1 MGRRKWK
8 LYQETVLRS
17 WCPSIEREIE
27 IKDWDPSED
36 KCSFCDLEPSGKVT
50 DEEPVSPLQ
59 SECYGTTANNN
70 NHIEL
75 LEGDESDSN
84 SVSSAEDSIPTMNA
98 LDNMTVCHAA
108 IAALTRSG
116 GAPNP
121 LLYQPGVFPS
131 LYLTQPPKPLLDG
144 IVKNEPS
151 MVMSLPASAGTEM
164 PLDLSAKSSKPPP
177 TESPDNIRSPNMIDN
192 KPMMKGRSRMSP
204 MTGSRRAYTES
215 ELQAALRDIQSGKLG
230 TRRAAVIYGIPRS
243 TLRNKVYKLALERER
258 DNNMSAPRL
267 SPPDGAASSP
277 SLPANPDKEDSSADD
292 EKDAESAKSRLSFED
307 FSRLP
312 AVDGSQAD
320 GLGLLLYHFSRLQA
334 KGVNMMELLSSEH
347 SPFEAHLTQL
357 LKLKENGSP
366 DNEKSKRDEG
376 KEEEE
381 AAKEADD
388 ATSQDSTDKAKYSSM
403 MLSELMRHFRA
414 EQRLPIE
421 EQLKRKMASEN
432 GVDDDQSSVIL
443 RIPSFKPNASCSKS
457 NSCDPEARYATSPAG
472 ASQEN
477 SRHSV
482 VSPSLNGD
490 SESPPAGKTPASVKD
505 AVAKGIGQKF
515 QQDGIGHPLASP
527 GLGQEAMDA
536 LAKRGGFALGL
547 PPQHAVHKNH
557 FDRSQSRPQHA
568 SAQTN
573 AQGKGTRPKRG
584 KYRNYDRDSLVEA
597 VRAVQRGEMSVHRAG
612 SYYGVPH
619 STLEYKVKERHLMR
633 PRKREPKGE
642 DKAKLTPACGGTAA
656 AADKPKQLP
665 LAPKPSVPK
674 TSYPNPAA
682 LPNGL
687 KIPPNI
693 FETGVSTLAYSGS
706 PFSFWPPSPFP
717 SLQLDMSRGAFT
729 PEQLFAQ
736 QMMRGNLEASQS
748 PSTLPPAARRIVESL
763 YVGSGNNGSF
773 LDGIIRSSLEM
784 GPTASQKHDKDSE
797 KSGKNTEK
805 MSNKALLDQLCRNS
819 RLTPVPRPSG
829 ESISDDEAAS
839 RNVPYDLSRSSDDE
853 DRKSTASRHRRSSK
867 SGDAPDPGEEKT
879 KSRSLRSSV
888 SEENNRSKASSD
900 ADQDVPSPD
909 DLQNLDEDIDNISN
923 HASDEEDAK
932 DS

>member
-1 MGRRKWK
+1 
-8 LYQETVLRS
+8 
-17 WCPSIEREIE
+17 
-27 IKDWDPSED
+27 
-36 KCSFCDLEPSGKVT
+36 
-50 DEEPVSPLQ
+50 
-59 SECYGTTANNN
+59 
-70 NHIEL
+70 
-75 LEGDESDSN
+75 
-84 SVSSAEDSIPTMNA
+84 
-98 LDNMTVCHAA
+98 
-108 IAALTRSG
+108 
-116 GAPNP
+116 
-121 LLYQPGVFPS
+121 
-131 LYLTQPPKPLLDG
+131 
-144 IVKNEPS
+144 
-151 MVMSLPASAGTEM
+151 
-164 PLDLSAKSSKPPP
+164 
-177 TESPDNIRSPNMIDN
+177 
-192 KPMMKGRSRMSP
+192 
-204 MTGSRRAYTES
+204 
-215 ELQAALRDIQSGKLG
+215 
-230 TRRAAVIYGIPRS
+230 
-243 TLRNKVYKLALERER
+243 
-258 DNNMSAPRL
+258 MSAPRL

-277 SLPANPDKEDSSADD
+277 SLPANPEKEDSSADD
-292 EKDAESAKSRLSFED
+292 EKETESAKSRLSFED
-307 FSRLP
+307 FPRLP
-312 AVDGSQAD
+312 AVDGSQAEE
-320 GLGLLLYHFSRLQA
+320 LNMLLCHLSRLQA
-334 KGVNMMELLSSEH
+334 EGVNMLKALEN
-347 SPFEAHLTQL
+347 SPLEAHLTQL
-357 LKLKENGSP
+357 LKLKENVSP
-366 DNEKSKRDEG
+366 ENDKPNKDDG
-376 KEEEE
+376 KEDED
-381 AAKEADD
+381 AAKETDD

-414 EQRLPIE
+414 EQRSAIE

-457 NSCDPEARYATSPAG
+457 NNCDPEARYATSPAG

-482 VSPSLNGD
+482 VSPALNGD
-490 SESPPAGKTPASVKD
+490 SESPPAGKTSANAKD
-505 AVAKGIGQKF
+505 VLAKGIGQKF

-536 LAKRGGFALGL
+536 LTMRGGFSLGL
-547 PPQHAVHKNH
+547 PPQHVVPKNH
-557 FDRSQSRPQHA
+557 FDRSQPRPQHA

-642 DKAKLTPACGGTAA
+642 DKAKLTSSGGT

-665 LAPKPSVPK
+665 LAPKPAAKPSF
-674 TSYPNPAA
+674 PNPAA

-687 KIPPNI
+687 KIPPGI

-706 PFSFWPPSPFP
+706 PFSFWPPTPYH
-717 SLQLDMSRGAFT
+717 SLQLDMSRGAFS

-736 QMMRGNLEASQS
+736 QMMRGGLEAPQS
-748 PSTLPPAARRIVESL
+748 PSTLPPTTRRIAESL
-763 YVGSGNNGSF
+763 YDGSGNNGSF

-784 GPTASQKHDKDSE
+784 GLTASQKHDKDPE

-829 ESISDDEAAS
+829 ESNSDDEAAP

-867 SGDAPDPGEEKT
+867 NAEGPDPGEEKGN
-879 KSRSLRSSV
+879 SRSLRSSV

-900 ADQDVPSPD
+900 ADQDLPSPD